1 MRLFRKSA
9 LDALS
14 TPEKLDQPIALIRP
28 SGWLLLTS
36 FTLFVVYIL
45 LWSIFGRIPVRLEG
59 RGVLISPNTVF
70 RLQSEKE
77 GRLVSINGDI
87 GTCFEAGDELARIDP
102 YQLKLKRD
110 SQLVKYNQEID
121 QLRQLKAQNDTQ
133 VIAESKQLS
142 LQNNQL
148 NRIKPLTNEGL
159 MSLDRYEDEL
169 QSTRSLEARIQASQN
184 QRAMEISS
192 QEQVVAILKDDMDKL
207 DTEIKRLSSL
217 NAVADGCI
225 VGRHFQPG
233 DYIQPQQSILELDT
247 NSSDNQLISL
257 AFFPAKDGKRL
268 SLDQPVVITPSVTK
282 AQRHGGIN
290 GKISSI
296 SPVHSSED
304 ALLLKLGN
312 RNLVDFVLNPSSADK
327 RPAIEIS
334 TTLDKDDQTV
344 SGFDWGGS
352 EGPDL
357 TLTSGTTTTI
367 KVIVEQRRPINYV
380 IPILRD
386 LTGIY

>member
-14 TPEKLDQPIALIRP
+14 TPEKLDQPIELIRP

-77 GRLVSINGDI
+77 GRLISINGDI
-87 GTCFEAGDELARIDP
+87 GSCFKAGDELARIDP
-102 YQLKLKRD
+102 YQLKLRRD

-121 QLRQLKAQNDTQ
+121 QLRQLKSQNNTE
-133 VIAESKQLS
+133 VLAERKQLIV
-142 LQNNQL
+142 QNNQV
-148 NRIKPLTNEGL
+148 NRIKPLINEGL
-159 MSLDRYEDEL
+159 MSLDSYEDEL
-169 QSTRSLEARIQASQN
+169 QSARALEARIKASQN
-184 QRAMEISS
+184 RRATEISS
-192 QEQVVAILKDDMDKL
+192 QEQVVAVLKDDIDKL

-217 NAVADGCI
+217 NAAADGCI

-233 DYIQPQQSILELDT
+233 DYIQPQQPILDLDT
-247 NSSDNQLISL
+247 NSSDKKLISL

-268 SLDQPVVITPSVTK
+268 RLDQPVVITPSVTK
-282 AQRHGGIN
+282 AQRHGGIS
-290 GKISSI
+290 GKISTI
-296 SPVHSSED
+296 SPVHASES

-312 RNLVDFVLNPSSADK
+312 QNLVDFVLNTSSSDK
-327 RPAIEIS
+327 RPSVEIA
-334 TTLDKDDQTV
+334 TTLDEDDQTV

>member
-1 MRLFRKSA
+1 MRLFRKAA

-14 TPEKLDQPIALIRP
+14 TPEKLDQPIELIRP

-59 RGVLISPNTVF
+59 RGVLISPNTAF

-77 GRLVSINGDI
+77 GRLISINGDI
-87 GTCFEAGDELARIDP
+87 GSCFKAGDELARIDP
-102 YQLKLKRD
+102 YKLKLKRD
-110 SQLVKYNQEID
+110 SHLVKYNQEMD
-121 QLRQLKAQNDTQ
+121 QLRQLKIQNNTE
-133 VIAESKQLS
+133 VLAERKQLIV
-142 LQNNQL
+142 QNNQV
-148 NRIKPLTNEGL
+148 NRIKPLINEGL
-159 MSLDRYEDEL
+159 VSLDSFEDEL
-169 QSTRSLEARIQASQN
+169 QSARALEARIQANQN
-184 QRAMEISS
+184 RRATEISS
-192 QEQVVAILKDDMDKL
+192 QEKAVAVLKDDMDKL

-233 DYIQPQQSILELDT
+233 DYIQPQQSILDLDT
-247 NSSDNQLISL
+247 NSTDKKLISL

-296 SPVHSSED
+296 SPVHASET

-312 RNLVDFVLNPSSADK
+312 QNLVDFVLNSSSADK
-327 RPAIEIS
+327 RPSIEIS

-357 TLTSGTTTTI
+357 ILTSGTTTTI